1 MEIMISFALNNNQKN
16 LIKNIRLLGPQLEQK
31 EMEIDQNRS
40 EVFDYSLV
48 NELAQSNLLNPM
60 VPLEY
65 GGRGFDYFDYALL
78 MEEIG
83 ALCPGLAAVMIFNC
97 HFTSI
102 LDSVGTNEQKSKYL
116 PIFTQKEPK
125 LAAMALSEKNA
136 GSDAGNMST
145 LAVMEDNHY
154 IISGVKEY
162 VVSATL
168 ADYLVCFAT
177 LDPSRARSKMIALIV
192 PGNAPGIRKGQF
204 RKTMGIRYAHC
215 SELIFENVSVPAANL
230 LGAEGDGYMII
241 TQAIDRDKV
250 LTGSIG
256 VGIARAAF
264 DIALAYAKERK
275 QFGRSIYD
283 NQSIAFEF
291 SKMAA
296 QIEAARM
303 VVWKACWLI
312 DNNEDFTVAASIA
325 KIAGTTTA
333 EEVVGK
339 AMEIVGGRAYLEGH
353 PLEKLYRDVKIFSNL
368 EGTNH
373 IQNAIISSLL

>member
-1 MEIMISFALNNNQKN
+1 METMVNFALNNNQQN
-16 LIKNIRLLGPQLEQK
+16 LIKNIRQLGPQLAQK
-31 EMEIDQNRS
+31 EMEIDQSRS

-48 NELAQSNLLNPM
+48 NELAKLNLLNPM
-60 VPLEY
+60 VPPEY

-83 ALCPGLAAVMIFNC
+83 AICPGLAAVMVFNC

-102 LDSVGTNEQKSKYL
+102 LESIGTEEQKAKYM
-116 PIFTQKEPK
+116 PIYTQKQPK

-145 LAVMEDNHY
+145 LAVKENDHY
-154 IISGVKEY
+154 IISGTKEY
-162 VVSATL
+162 VTSGTI
-168 ADYLVCFAT
+168 ADYIVCFAT
-177 LDPSRARSKMIALIV
+177 LDPSRARSQMLALLV
-192 PGNAPGIRKGQF
+192 PGNAPGIRQGQF
-204 RKTMGIRYAHC
+204 RKTMGIRYSHC
-215 SELIFENVSVPAANL
+215 TELIFENVSVPAANL
-230 LGAEGDGYMII
+230 LGAEGNGYMII

-250 LTGSIG
+250 LTGAIG

-264 DIALAYAKERK
+264 DIALAFAKERK

-283 NQSIAFEF
+283 NQAIAFEL

-303 VVWKACWLI
+303 VVWKACWLL
-312 DNNEDFTVAASIA
+312 DNNEDFTVATSIA
-325 KIAGTTTA
+325 KIAGTTAA
-333 EEVVGK
+333 EEVVSK
-339 AMEIVGGRAYLEGH
+339 AMDIVGGRSYLEGH
-353 PLEKLYRDVKIFSNL
+353 PLEKLYRDVKVFSNL

-373 IQNAIISSLL
+373 IQNAIITSLL

>member
-1 MEIMISFALNNNQKN
+1 MEIMVNFALNNNQKN
-16 LIKNIRLLGPQLEQK
+16 LIKNIRLLGPQLEQM
-31 EMEIDQNRS
+31 EFEIDRS
-40 EVFDYSLV
+40 RGEVFDYSLV
-48 NELAQSNLLNPM
+48 NELSKVNLLNPM

-65 GGRGFDYFDYALL
+65 GGRGLDYFDYALL

-83 ALCPGLAAVMIFNC
+83 AICPGLAAVMTFNC
-97 HFTSI
+97 HFISI
-102 LDSVGTNEQKSKYL
+102 LDSVGTDEQKAKYL
-116 PIFTQKEPK
+116 PLFTQKQPK

-145 LAVMEDNHY
+145 LAVMENDHY
-154 IISGVKEY
+154 IFSGVKEY
-162 VVSATL
+162 VVNATF

-192 PGNAPGIRKGQF
+192 PGNASGIREGQL

-264 DIALAYAKERK
+264 DIALTFAKERK

-283 NQSIAFEF
+283 NQAIAFEF
-291 SKMAA
+291 ARMAA

-312 DNNEDFTVAASIA
+312 DNNEDFTVASSIA

-339 AMEIVGGRAYLEGH
+339 AMDIVGGRAYMEGH